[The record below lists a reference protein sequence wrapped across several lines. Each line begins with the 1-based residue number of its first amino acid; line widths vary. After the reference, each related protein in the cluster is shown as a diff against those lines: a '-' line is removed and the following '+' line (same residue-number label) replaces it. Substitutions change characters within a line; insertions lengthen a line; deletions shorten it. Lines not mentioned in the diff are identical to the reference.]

1 MVQVLERSNEA
12 LGAINKVII
21 ADNTLFQDKIRH
33 MTRQVEQVARY
44 AERLQQQATQV
55 RNNAAKYREYMG
67 TITSF
72 IRDLANR
79 GNAF

>member
-1 MVQVLERSNEA
+1 
-12 LGAINKVII
+12 
-21 ADNTLFQDKIRH
+21 

-72 IRDLANR
+72 IGDLANR